1 MKAIHDLGRI
11 GKSAG
16 GAVSALKD
24 AGATVREHAARTWG
38 EMEKPSNP
46 AIPALIEALNDE
58 EWSVRGN
65 AAFALKAIG
74 TFKATQA
81 AREFWEEESTN

>member
-16 GAVSALKD
+16 GAVPALKD

-38 EMEKPSNP
+38 EMGKPSNP
-46 AIPALIEALNDE
+46 AIPALNR
-58 EWSVRGN
+58 S
-65 AAFALKAIG
+65 LK
-74 TFKATQA
+74 
-81 AREFWEEESTN
+81 